1 MSNLTKEQRHR
12 NMQANKSKGT
22 SIEILFGKLL
32 WNAGVRYHK
41 MIKTYLASLI
51 FPLENIKL
59 RFFVMGIFGMVKIG
73 WFIKMTI
80 NRIVSFGTKK

>member
-41 MIKTYLASLI
+41 NDKNI
-51 FPLENIKL
+51 FGKPDFSIGEHKIAI
-59 RFFVMGIFGMVKIG
+59 FVMGIFGMVKIG

-80 NRIVSFGTKK
+80 NRIVSFGTKR

>member
-1 MSNLTKEQRHR
+1 MSNLTKEQRRR

-41 MIKTYLASLI
+41 NDKSI
-51 FPLENIKL
+51 FGKPDFSIRGHKIAIFAMVN
-59 RFFVMGIFGMVKIG
+59 FGMVRIG
-73 WFIKMTI
+73 WFIK
-80 NRIVSFGTKK
+80 

>member
-59 RFFVMGIFGMVKIG
+59 RFCDGDFGMVKIG

-80 NRIVSFGTKK
+80 NRIVSFGTKR